1 MPGGENDKA
10 MNRRKLAEMLSLL
23 LQPQAV
29 AVLLYA
35 LVSFTF
41 SRGFRAVIFFL
52 LSVLLVSAL
61 PTVFVLS
68 LAKEG
73 RVSDPDLPRREERF
87 VPYLSIVGMYGVL
100 FVLLFVLSTPREL
113 LAITLCYI
121 VVTFVGAV
129 ISLFWKI
136 SLHLAGIAG
145 PVTALVLLLH
155 PAFGV
160 LFGLLV
166 PLGWARVFLGKH
178 DLLQVISGSLMS
190 SAITYG
196 IVHWIAL

>member
-1 MPGGENDKA
+1 
-10 MNRRKLAEMLSLL
+10 MNGKKLAETLSFV

-29 AVLLYA
+29 ALLLYA
-35 LVSFTF
+35 LVSFNVL
-41 SRGFRAVIFFL
+41 RGLRAVVFFL
-52 LSVLLVSAL
+52 LSVVFVSVL

-68 LAKEG
+68 LARKG

-87 VPYLSIVGMYGVL
+87 VPYLSIVGMYSAL
-100 FVLLFVLSTPREL
+100 YALLYALAAPRAL

-121 VVTFVGAV
+121 TVTLVGAV
-129 ISLFWKI
+129 VSLFWKI

-145 PVTALVLLLH
+145 PVTALVLLVH
-155 PAFGV
+155 PLFAV

-166 PLGWARVFLGKH
+166 PLGWARVFLKKH
-178 DLLQVISGSLMS
+178 TVLQVISGSLMS

-196 IVHWIAL
+196 IVHWVAL

>member
-1 MPGGENDKA
+1 
-10 MNRRKLAEMLSLL
+10 MNRKKLAETLSFV

-29 AVLLYA
+29 ALLLYA
-35 LVSFTF
+35 LVSFNV
-41 SRGFRAVIFFL
+41 SRGLRAVGFFL
-52 LSVLLVSAL
+52 LSVVFVSIL

-68 LAKEG
+68 LAKRG

-87 VPYLSIVGMYGVL
+87 VPYLGIVGMYGVL
-100 FVLLFVLSTPREL
+100 YALLHALVAPRAL

-121 VVTFVGAV
+121 TVTLVGAV

-136 SLHLAGIAG
+136 SLHLAGVAG
-145 PVTALVLLLH
+145 PVTALVLLVH
-155 PAFGV
+155 PIFGV

-166 PLGWARVFLGKH
+166 PLGWARVFLKKH
-178 DLLQVISGSLMS
+178 TVLQVISGSLMS

-196 IVHWIAL
+196 IVHWVAL

>member
-1 MPGGENDKA
+1 MGRK
-10 MNRRKLAEMLSLL
+10 KLAETLSLL
-23 LQPQAV
+23 LQPQVV
-29 AVLLYA
+29 AMFLYA

-41 SRGFRAVIFFL
+41 SRGVRAVVFFL
-52 LSVLLVSAL
+52 LSVLLVSVL

-68 LAKEG
+68 LAKKG
-73 RVSDPDLPRREERF
+73 HVSDPDLPRREERF
-87 VPYLSIVGMYGVL
+87 VPYLGIVGMYGAL
-100 FVLLFVLSTPREL
+100 FVLLFILSAPREL

-136 SLHLAGIAG
+136 SLHLAGVAG
-145 PVTALVLLLH
+145 PVTALVLLVH
-155 PAFGV
+155 PAFSV

-178 DLLQVISGSLMS
+178 NLLQVVSGSLMS
-190 SAITYG
+190 SFITYG
-196 IVHWIAL
+196 IVHWVAL